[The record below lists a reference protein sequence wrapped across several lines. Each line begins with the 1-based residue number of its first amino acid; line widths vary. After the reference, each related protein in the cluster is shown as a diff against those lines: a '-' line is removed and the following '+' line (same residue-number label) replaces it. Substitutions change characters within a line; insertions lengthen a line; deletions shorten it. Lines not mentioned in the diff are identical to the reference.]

1 MSIEYISALT
11 ALGAVI
17 LSPLVA
23 YASVY
28 YQIKKSVL
36 STNRQKWID
45 DLRMAIS
52 EYCGLM
58 NSVNQA
64 RSLNHQTY
72 DDIYPKLQKSFEL
85 ESRIMLL
92 LNPNEEKHKKIS
104 DLTTKGRNSVF
115 GTNDQYHP
123 EMWNEVWY
131 ELIRVA
137 SSIFKE
143 EWIRVKE
150 LK

>member
-23 YASVY
+23 YLSVF
-28 YQIKKSVL
+28 YQTKKSVL

-45 DLRMAIS
+45 DLRSAIS

-58 NSVNQA
+58 NSLNQA
-64 RSLNHQTY
+64 RSLNHLSY
-72 DDIYPKLQKSFEL
+72 KEIYPQLQKSFEL
-85 ESRIMLL
+85 ESKIMLL
-92 LNPNEEKHKKIS
+92 LNPTEEKHKKIS
-104 DLTTKGRNSVF
+104 DLTTKGRISVF
-115 GTNDQYHP
+115 GTEDRYHP
-123 EMWNEVWY
+123 EIWNEVWY
-131 ELIRVA
+131 ELIHVV
-137 SSIFKE
+137 SSVFKE
-143 EWIRVKE
+143 EWQRVKE

>member
-17 LSPLVA
+17 LSPLIA
-23 YASVY
+23 YLSVY

-45 DLRMAIS
+45 NLRSAVS

-58 NSVNQA
+58 NSLNQA

-72 DDIYPKLQKSFEL
+72 DDIYPKFQKSFEL
-85 ESRIMLL
+85 ESKIMLL
-92 LNPNEEKHKKIS
+92 LNPNEEKHKKIT
-104 DLTTKGRNSVF
+104 DLTTQGRLSVF
-115 GTNDQYHP
+115 GTNDKYRP
-123 EMWNEVWY
+123 EIWNEVWF
-131 ELIRVA
+131 ELIRVS
-137 SSIFKE
+137 SSILKE
-143 EWIRVKE
+143 EWSRVKK

>member
-1 MSIEYISALT
+1 MGIQYISALT

-23 YASVY
+23 YLSVRQ
-28 YQIKKSVL
+28 QIKSSVL
-36 STNRQKWID
+36 ATNRQQWIEN
-45 DLRMAIS
+45 LRNAVS

-58 NSVNQA
+58 NSLNQA
-64 RSLNHQTY
+64 RSLDHQTY

-85 ESRIMLL
+85 ESKILLL
-92 LNPNEEKHKKIS
+92 LNPSEEKHKRIS
-104 DLTTKGRNSVF
+104 DLTTKGRVSVF
-115 GTNDQYHP
+115 GSNDVYHP
-123 EMWNEVWY
+123 EIWNEIWY
-131 ELIRVA
+131 ELIRVS

-143 EWIRVKE
+143 EWIKIKD

>member
-23 YASVY
+23 YLSVF
-28 YQIKKSVL
+28 YQIKKTVL

-45 DLRMAIS
+45 DLRSAIS

-58 NSVNQA
+58 NSLNQA
-64 RSLNHQTY
+64 RSLNHLSYQEV
-72 DDIYPKLQKSFEL
+72 YPQLQKSFEL
-85 ESRIMLL
+85 ESRIALL
-92 LNPNEEKHKKIS
+92 LNPNEEKHRKIS
-104 DLTTKGRNSVF
+104 DLTTEGRVSVF
-115 GTNDQYHP
+115 GTDDKYNP
-123 EMWNEVWY
+123 EIWNEAWY
-131 ELIRVA
+131 EIISVS

-143 EWIRVKE
+143 EWSRVKE